1 MEYTFVTVGE
11 CRVEEELTDH
21 SIPSLY
27 NLPVNKVLLQTCFI
41 ITLNLGFLHSVLF

>member
-11 CRVEEELTDH
+11 CSVEEELTDH

-27 NLPVNKVLLQTCFI
+27 NLPVNSNMFHYSTQSWPFTFSPLLS
-41 ITLNLGFLHSVLF
+41 L